1 MDCCWER
8 GAQGERGLVCFTCT
22 APVYTE
28 RLLHLDVEVSGGLK
42 SPGLCA
48 PCGGPVGVCV
58 LVVCSAGLCAG
69 VAFSERACYFPPHT
83 SSSPSSSVNPSSDS
97 SRICHFCQSLGHH
110 YCSF

>member
-42 SPGLCA
+42 SPGLWES
-48 PCGGPVGVCV
+48 VCWW
-58 LVVCSAGLCAG
+58 LCSAGLCAG

-83 SSSPSSSVNPSSDS
+83 SSPSSSSVNPPPDS